1 MSRRARKLAGTTLV
15 ELLICVI
22 FLGLCAA
29 AMLNAV
35 SAAGRQASIAEEKL
49 LALAVAKNELAN
61 AQAAA
66 KTGTIVVGT
75 TTTNPT
81 DTGIKYPVSVKTVI
95 SAVSGYSDLYQVSSQ
110 VTWTADTGAALS
122 GQVTLETYVVTNDK

>member
-1 MSRRARKLAGTTLV
+1 
-15 ELLICVI
+15 
-22 FLGLCAA
+22 
-29 AMLNAV
+29 MLNAV
-35 SAAGRQASIAEEKL
+35 SAAGRQASVAEEKL

-81 DTGIKYPVSVKTVI
+81 DTGIKYPVAVMTVI
-95 SAVSGYSDLYQVSSQ
+95 TAVSGYTDLYQVSSQ
-110 VTWTADTGAALS
+110 VTWTADTGAAHS